1 MSDANDGPRPHEPRS
16 DGPHE
21 SAGPTTTDQLYR
33 ELESA
38 ARTLF
43 DKYHRT
49 KGKPDSVR
57 DGLPTSPSEAVAHL
71 AAIGDKIQRIAIL
84 RAKLHGLRA
93 ELDKEIEEKAGA
105 LVNSNVLDFNRTY
118 VLPSSG
124 KALTITTHP
133 ADGTRLY
140 ITLFPYVQFANTA
153 KKPEMGSVPDDP
165 DRPF

>member
-1 MSDANDGPRPHEPRS
+1 MSDAKGR
-16 DGPHE
+16 
-21 SAGPTTTDQLYR
+21 SAGPTTTDQVYR
-33 ELESA
+33 DLEFA
-38 ARTLF
+38 ARSLF
-43 DKYHRT
+43 DKYHQT
-49 KGKPDSVR
+49 KRVPNSVR
-57 DGLPTSPSEAVAHL
+57 DGLPTNSPEAVAHL
-71 AAIGDKIQRIAIL
+71 AAIGDKIERIAIL

-105 LVNSNVLDFNRTY
+105 LVNSNVLEFNRTY

-153 KKPEMGSVPDDP
+153 KKPEMGSGPDDP